1 VAQKSVK
8 VSDQIAQPAL
18 HNHREQPPPEIV

>member
-8 VSDQIAQPAL
+8 VSDQLAQPAL
-18 HNHREQPPPEIV
+18 HHHREQPPLEIV